1 MRLLHA
7 PPLEGYFE
15 MSLYNA
21 TLHVS
26 SATINDDMYSEL
38 LVYLGTRLN
47 DNRSVQLSCLTS
59 ANTVHQWLL
68 AVLYSCCS
76 QPANV
81 LQVQLISSN
90 FINIDK

>member
-47 DNRSVQLSCLTS
+47 DNRSNCL
-59 ANTVHQWLL
+59 V
-68 AVLYSCCS
+68 
-76 QPANV
+76 
-81 LQVQLISSN
+81 
-90 FINIDK
+90 